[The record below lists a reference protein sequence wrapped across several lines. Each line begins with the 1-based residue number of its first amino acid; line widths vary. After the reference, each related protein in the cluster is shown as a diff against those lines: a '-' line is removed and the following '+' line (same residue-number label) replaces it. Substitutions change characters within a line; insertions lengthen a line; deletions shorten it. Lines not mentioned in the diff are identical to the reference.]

1 MNLFKYEFK
10 KLFKPMIIWTVVC
23 VVCIVLFMS
32 FYPMMEDSG
41 MQEFVGDKLE
51 VMPEAMKEAFNLS
64 GTVDFSKLSDY
75 TLYVIQ
81 YIAMA
86 SGIYGAILGVSS
98 LVKEESEGT
107 IEFLYS
113 KPIKRS
119 SIVTAKLLASSLIF
133 FIFILLLAVSNLI
146 VSYIIRPENISFVEI
161 GRAWGRV
168 RV

>member
-75 TLYVIQ
+75 TCNSIYC
-81 YIAMA
+81 Y
-86 SGIYGAILGVSS
+86 GIWHLWCNFRSF
-98 LVKEESEGT
+98 LLSERG
-107 IEFLYS
+107 
-113 KPIKRS
+113 K
-119 SIVTAKLLASSLIF
+119 
-133 FIFILLLAVSNLI
+133 
-146 VSYIIRPENISFVEI
+146 
-161 GRAWGRV
+161 
-168 RV
+168 

>member
-81 YIAMA
+81 YIAKKQ
-86 SGIYGAILGVSS
+86 ILKTVQ
-98 LVKEESEGT
+98 
-107 IEFLYS
+107 
-113 KPIKRS
+113 
-119 SIVTAKLLASSLIF
+119 AKKT
-133 FIFILLLAVSNLI
+133 
-146 VSYIIRPENISFVEI
+146 
-161 GRAWGRV
+161 
-168 RV
+168 